1 MEQGKTYIVRMEFEV
16 TASSKEEAI
25 QYFVQDVKT
34 CAAEG
39 MLNPVVVPIAEEP
52 IRFQTPE
59 ELETFVQTAS
69 TEALVEMIL
78 SQGNVYLECGVAFGE
93 QFDQFNLLSIV
104 DRSHYLSDAI
114 EQMDSEDL
122 LSILEKYLF

>member
-1 MEQGKTYIVRMEFEV
+1 MKQEKTFRVRVEFEI

-25 QYFVQDVKT
+25 QYFAQDVKD

-39 MLNPVVVPIAEEP
+39 TLNPVVVSIAEEP
-52 IRFQTPE
+52 MVFQTPE
-59 ELETFVQTAS
+59 ELEAFVQTAS

-78 SQGNVYLECGVAFGE
+78 SQGNAYLECGVAFGE
-93 QFDQFNLLSIV
+93 QFDQFDLLSIV
-104 DRSHYLSDAI
+104 DRYRYLSDAI

-122 LSILEKYLF
+122 LSILENYLF

>member
-1 MEQGKTYIVRMEFEV
+1 MEQEKTFRVRVEFEV

-25 QYFVQDVKT
+25 QYFAQDVKT
-34 CAAEG
+34 CATEG
-39 MLNPVVVPIAEEP
+39 TLNPVVVPIAEEP

-59 ELETFVQTAS
+59 ELEAFVQTAS

-78 SQGNVYLECGVAFGE
+78 SQENAYLECSVAFGE
-93 QFDQFNLLSIV
+93 QFDQVNLLSIV
-104 DRSHYLSDAI
+104 DRYRYLTDAI

-122 LSILEKYLF
+122 LLTLENYLF